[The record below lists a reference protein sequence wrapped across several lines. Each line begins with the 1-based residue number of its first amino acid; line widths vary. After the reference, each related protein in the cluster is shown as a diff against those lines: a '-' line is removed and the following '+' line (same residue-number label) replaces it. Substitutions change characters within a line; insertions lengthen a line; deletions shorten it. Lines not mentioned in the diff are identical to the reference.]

1 MTKNQVKNRLQ
12 KQIHKLSLYQKSMD
26 KDFKIMIINM
36 FKERKDSIDKVNKTE
51 EFRQRF
57 RSITKD
63 QMEIL
68 HRKM

>member
-1 MTKNQVKNRLQ
+1 
-12 KQIHKLSLYQKSMD
+12 MD

-36 FKERKDSIDKVNKTE
+36 FKERKDNIDKVNKTE